1 MATGRDLAEQLLR
14 RAIDDETAAREMLPL
29 EPVTDAIVGFH
40 AQQAVEKSLKAVL
53 AARNVDFPFI
63 HDIEGLADLCEKAG
77 VRLPDDLDGVSRLTP
92 YAAGLRY
99 DDDQPSIVARETAL
113 KWATAAVTW
122 ARVEVR
128 GDGARSAGDP
138 EASS

>member
-14 RAIDDETAAREMLPL
+14 RAVDDETAAQEMLPL

-53 AARNVDFPFI
+53 ASRNVDFPFI

-77 VRLPDDLDGVSRLTP
+77 VRLPDELDGVSRLTP

-99 DDDQPSIVARETAL
+99 DDDQPSIVARDTAL

-122 ARVEVR
+122 ARGEVQGDDPPAVEDAETS
-128 GDGARSAGDP
+128 G
-138 EASS
+138 